1 MKGWRT
7 YIFNMLSIVLIVLSI
22 PELAPVLPKEWVPW
36 LALGNAIGNLMLR
49 TFTTTAPGHS
59 S

>member
-7 YIFNMLSIVLIVLSI
+7 YIFNMLSIVLMVLSI

-36 LALGNAIGNLMLR
+36 LALGNAIGNLVMR
-49 TFTTTAPGHS
+49 TITTTPPGS
-59 S
+59 ST